1 MISYDT
7 YATATIE
14 LYDTR
19 NLLIMVLVRVMKAEG
34 QKQKESRMQ
43 RLLSMRFLLLV
54 HIVRT
59 VPFRL
64 GLTVATTNST
74 LPSTSDPLS
83 TIIEAFQEFL
93 TKLI

>member
-43 RLLSMRFLLLV
+43 RLLSMRFLLV

-64 GLTVATTNST
+64 ELPVATTNST
-74 LPSTSDPLS
+74 
-83 TIIEAFQEFL
+83 IYQ
-93 TKLI
+93 